1 MSLILEVRPG
11 GLSPFPAE
19 SETHPESIMIPYN
32 RSLKYVARTLR
43 KNMTDSERLLWSRI
57 RRKPLKG
64 LQFYRQKT
72 VGNYIVDF
80 CCPSKMIVI
89 EVDGSQ
95 HLEIKMQ
102 QKDAVRDAEL
112 SRLGFRVLRYSNIDV
127 LKNTDGVIAD
137 IWIHLK

>member
-1 MSLILEVRPG
+1 
-11 GLSPFPAE
+11 
-19 SETHPESIMIPYN
+19 MIPYN

-57 RRKPLKG
+57 RRKQPKG
-64 LQFYRQKT
+64 VQFYRQKT

-80 CCPSKMIVI
+80 CCPSKMIII
-89 EVDGSQ
+89 EVDGGQ
-95 HLEIKMQ
+95 HFQ
-102 QKDAVRDAEL
+102 QRVQKEDTTRDVEL
-112 SRLGFRVLRYSNIDV
+112 SRLGFQVLRYSNADV